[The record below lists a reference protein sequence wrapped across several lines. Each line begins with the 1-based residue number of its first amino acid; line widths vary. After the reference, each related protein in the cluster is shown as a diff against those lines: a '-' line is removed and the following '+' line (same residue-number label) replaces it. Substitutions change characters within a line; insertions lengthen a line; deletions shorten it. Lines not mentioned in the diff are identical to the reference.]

1 MKETRLF
8 EPKKNLNLIGY
19 KYNFNLLKN
28 LILTNKF
35 PKIIMLS
42 GEKGIGK
49 ATFVSH
55 LMHYYF
61 DKFNYNENDNIIKNT
76 SPFHLQFNENT
87 FPNISYLDSSNFK
100 NINIDDIRKLKIDL
114 SKTSI
119 NNDLRFIILDGVEN
133 FNTNSL
139 NALLK
144 QIEEPSRNN
153 YFILINNQSKLLI
166 KTIKSRCVELKII
179 LNKENKKKI
188 VSYLAKKFNQ
198 NINFNYDILPI
209 SPGNFLIFNN
219 IINENNLDMN
229 DPLLKNFKLIINLYK
244 KEKNSF
250 YKDFLLFITDYYF
263 QKKKLDNPY
272 QNENLLDKILFLKN
286 CINNFFLYNLNQNT
300 FLNSIENKIK

>member
-1 MKETRLF
+1 
-8 EPKKNLNLIGY
+8 
-19 KYNFNLLKN
+19 
-28 LILTNKF
+28 
-35 PKIIMLS
+35 MLS

-49 ATFVSH
+49 ATFISH

-61 DKFNYNENDNIIKNT
+61 DKLNYNENDNIIKNT
-76 SPFHLQFNENT
+76 SSFHRQFNENI

-133 FNTNSL
+133 FNINSL

-179 LNKENKKKI
+179 LNNENKKKI
-188 VSYLAKKFNQ
+188 ILYLAKKFNQ
-198 NINFNYDILPI
+198 NINFKLILEPKI
-209 SPGNFLIFNN
+209 QIPGDFVKFNN
-219 IINENNLDMN
+219 ICNEYKILPENDLIDNITLLLD
-229 DPLLKNFKLIINLYK
+229 LYK
-244 KEKNSF
+244 KN
-250 YKDFLLFITDYYF
+250 KDILLINLVFFI
-263 QKKKLDNPY
+263 
-272 QNENLLDKILFLKN
+272 
-286 CINNFFLYNLNQNT
+286 INNYFNNL
-300 FLNSIENKIK
+300 IEKKGL